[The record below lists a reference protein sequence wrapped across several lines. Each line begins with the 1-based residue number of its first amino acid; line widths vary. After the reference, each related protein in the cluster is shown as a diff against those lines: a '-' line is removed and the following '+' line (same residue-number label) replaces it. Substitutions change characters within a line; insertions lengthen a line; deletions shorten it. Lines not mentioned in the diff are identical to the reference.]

1 MKKSLFLVL
10 IIFSSFLLS
19 QQSLKSNLESI
30 IKDKNATIGVSV
42 WNLEKGEKTSV
53 NGDSNLPM
61 MSVFK
66 LHIAMTILD
75 LVDGGTLKLD
85 QKIKFSKSELM
96 QNTWSPM
103 RDKYPNGGDIPL
115 SEMIKYVVAQSDNNT
130 CDILLNKIGG
140 LKTVENYI
148 HKIGV
153 TDFWAVANEKMM
165 YKVDGA
171 IYKNLTTANASN
183 LLLTKLYTESV
194 LKKNSKDFLIK
205 IMEETS
211 TGAKRLKGNLPENT
225 VVAHKTGT
233 SGADKKGKTAAT
245 NDIGVISLPNSEHL
259 VISVFVTDSFE
270 NDQTNE
276 KIIADVA
283 KASFDYYNKK

>member
-53 NGDSNLPM
+53 NGDLNLPM

-165 YKVDGA
+165 HKVDGA

>member
-53 NGDSNLPM
+53 NGDLNLPM

-165 YKVDGA
+165 HKVDGA

-233 SGADKKGKTAAT
+233 SGVDKKGKTAAT

>member
-165 YKVDGA
+165 HKVDGA

>member
-165 YKVDGA
+165 HKVDGA

-183 LLLTKLYTESV
+183 LLLTKLYT
-194 LKKNSKDFLIK
+194 
-205 IMEETS
+205 
-211 TGAKRLKGNLPENT
+211 
-225 VVAHKTGT
+225 
-233 SGADKKGKTAAT
+233 
-245 NDIGVISLPNSEHL
+245 
-259 VISVFVTDSFE
+259 
-270 NDQTNE
+270 
-276 KIIADVA
+276 
-283 KASFDYYNKK
+283 